1 VVIDGHV
8 DGLPAGSGRVLA
20 AVAGHPVAGTAEA
33 AKALDAQMQHVAR
46 GVVFVAV
53 VGPGRIEV
61 AEAMEASGLDQAR
74 DGTEPEIQFLGDL
87 AIGLALPAPGEH
99 LLFESRRC
107 AMRTALGAGRAVLQ
121 ARGSRLAEPLQPLV
135 RVLIPI
141 A

>member
-1 VVIDGHV
+1 M
-8 DGLPAGSGRVLA
+8 
-20 AVAGHPVAGTAEA
+20 AGTAEA
-33 AKALDAQMQHVAR
+33 AKALDIQVQHVAG

-74 DGTEPEIQFLGDL
+74 DGAHSDPQLPGDL
-87 AIGLALPAPGEH
+87 AVGLELPAPGEH
-99 LLFESRRC
+99 LADARRRRGVGS
-107 AMRTALGAGRAVLQ
+107 ASGTRTAVLQ